1 MGKTPLGIINGKRGG
16 DRNDYRLRD
25 EGSPSQAAAVWGSLE
40 PPRRRRGSRSDAI
53 AGPGTWPKAERQPR
67 GQRGA
72 GRART
77 SQHSPGILFLPGPPG
92 TPAALCGA
100 PLCRTGPPPP
110 LPRAAERAERLP
122 RREAVGAD
130 RPAGSAEEGRSGE
143 EGARGSV
150 DGRLGRLERSPGGG
164 SAGTSSRRAEP
175 GGAPRFPP

>member
-122 RREAVGAD
+122 RRDGGGGCGRGPPRRLGGGGTERGG
-130 RPAGSAEEGRSGE
+130 RRSGQRRRPTRTPGE
-143 EGARGSV
+143 I
-150 DGRLGRLERSPGGG
+150 PGG
-164 SAGTSSRRAEP
+164 RF
-175 GGAPRFPP
+175 GGNLLAAR